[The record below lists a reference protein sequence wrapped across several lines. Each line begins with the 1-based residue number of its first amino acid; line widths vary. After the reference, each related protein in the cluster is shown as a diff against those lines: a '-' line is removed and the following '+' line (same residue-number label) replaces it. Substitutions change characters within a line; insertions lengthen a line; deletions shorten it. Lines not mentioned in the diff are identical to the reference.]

1 MSDNTDY
8 LTEFKSDLRKA
19 MDKSQESFEKQLS
32 FISAGALGL
41 SMAFI
46 EKIVGDVKNSVCR
59 PLLIMSWLFLAATF
73 ILNLIS
79 HVVATRLHYRTI
91 AEIDLKQYD
100 QQKAT
105 GRVNTISRMNLTSV
119 LFLLLGVTLLIIF
132 VTINV

>member
-1 MSDNTDY
+1 MSDDVDQ
-8 LTEFKSDLRKA
+8 LAEFKSDLRKA

-41 SMAFI
+41 SMVFI
-46 EKIVGDVKNSVCR
+46 EKIVRDVMHSLCR

-79 HVVATRLHYRTI
+79 HIVAIKLHYKTI
-91 AEIDLKQYD
+91 ADINLKKYD
-100 QQKAT
+100 QEKASS
-105 GRVNTISRMNLTSV
+105 RVNTISWMNLVSV
-119 LFLLLGVTLLIIF
+119 LFLLVGVALLIIF